1 MLTVPV
7 AGVARQQWVVETWG
21 ATWRLRPLNCP
32 GRYLAIAKAC
42 GEVEATVQ
50 AQGPNYWNA
59 FSLLRVA
66 DGALVVPPKEENPG
80 PAAARALAAAAAP
93 ALATAAGAAA
103 HQPPPPHPQ
112 Q

>member
-66 DGALVVPPKEENPG
+66 DGALVVPPKEETPG
-80 PAAARALAAAAAP
+80 LPP
-93 ALATAAGAAA
+93 PVPS
-103 HQPPPPHPQ
+103 PPPPHPPSPPPPEQPPTNPPHPQ